1 MSVSEERI
9 RKLQEAA
16 QANRMQATMI
26 DNQLNGM
33 SNEEVENFIDQNPE
47 FAEFLSVSADN
58 DNSGI
63 VVNYANQPQNDSI
76 TFQPPWEG
84 NFSAKAQQQNG
95 PVNLFQLGTNN
106 GFTVGGF
113 GYQQDPRV
121 QKYTIGMKYYN
132 LNPYSFY
139 DAQQMIDYFDY
150 LEKMRKTQ
158 QDEQYM
164 WAKISARM
172 TGTKEMYEWAESL
185 KFKPADQI
193 MQEREEEQR
202 RLEEEH
208 RKEMEE
214 CHNDVIY
221 DVYDA
226 YGNRLQ
232 RAPSFKI
239 IDHETKEVIQEINHL
254 KDKYGQ
260 SYVVKTLVEDRKRQY
275 EINEM
280 YARMASYD
288 RCMNAIVNM
297 YNQQYTDN
305 IARWQRWETAG
316 LTKEQKWAIWE
327 DERIDWKKHEKLV
340 DRALRT
346 TSFSRDSFNEI
357 LRKCCNCD
365 LDYANRSNF
374 FSLSYDFERDLHYK
388 SLISTPEEMQN
399 DPLVHSKLQQEYEIK
414 RKQFLDKVMSG
425 NLGCDMAQDAHYHP
439 TFAKPRIDSLTI
451 EDFNKPENQV
461 MYTQIVTPNIATENM
476 FIPKNDTAPVSKE
489 SLAKLGV
496 NFDSN
501 GQIIPQERTI
511 GFMTVDDDT
520 GQVIS
525 QQEFDVGPPS
535 GAKCN
540 DDMSDEELEKYF

>member
-1 MSVSEERI
+1 MNVSEERI

-76 TFQPPWEG
+76 TFHPPWEG

-185 KFKPADQI
+185 QFKPADQI

-202 RLEEEH
+202 RLEEER

-232 RAPSFKI
+232 RAPSFQI
-239 IDHETKEVIQEINHL
+239 IDHETKEVIREINHP

-280 YARMASYD
+280 YAQMASYD

-305 IARWQRWETAG
+305 IVRWQRWETAG

-489 SLAKLGV
+489 SLASLGV
-496 NFDSN
+496 NLDSN

-535 GAKCN
+535 GAKCS
-540 DDMSDEELEKYF
+540 DDMSNEELEKYF